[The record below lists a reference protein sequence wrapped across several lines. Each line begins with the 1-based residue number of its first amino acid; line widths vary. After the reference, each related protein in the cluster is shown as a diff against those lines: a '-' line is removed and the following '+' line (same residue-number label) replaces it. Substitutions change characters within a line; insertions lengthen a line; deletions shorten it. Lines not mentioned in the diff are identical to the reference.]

1 MATAFDEL
9 IDRLKRVEIELSKT
23 LVTVINDNN
32 KELEDAQRNQMS
44 VGKNALDKNI
54 GRLRNQRYASIKKA
68 RGGKA
73 PKNIADLK
81 NKGGFYRGIK
91 ASANQTTFTLTS
103 TDSKKDLLIQKYTNE
118 IFGYSSK
125 TFTLVKDEILV
136 PGMIT
141 DIRKQLNI

>member
-1 MATAFDEL
+1 MATAFDEI
-9 IDRLKRVEIELSKT
+9 IDRLKRVEVELSKT

-32 KELEDAQRNQMS
+32 KELEDAQRDQMA

-54 GRLRNQRYASIKKA
+54 GRLKNQRYASIKKA

-81 NKGGFYRGIK
+81 NKGDFYRGIK

-103 TDSKKDLLIQKYTNE
+103 TDNKKDLLIQKYTNE
-118 IFGYSSK
+118 IFGYSDK
-125 TFTLVKDEILV
+125 TFTLVKDLV
-136 PGMIT
+136 LIPGMIT

>member
-9 IDRLKRVEIELSKT
+9 IDRLKRVEVELSKT

-32 KELEDAQRNQMS
+32 KELEDAQRDQMA
-44 VGKNALDKNI
+44 VGENALDKNI

-81 NKGGFYRGIK
+81 NKGDFYRGIK

-103 TDSKKDLLIQKYTNE
+103 TDNKKDLLIKKYTNE
-118 IFGYSSK
+118 IFGYNSK

>member
-32 KELEDAQRNQMS
+32 KELEDAQRDQMS

-68 RGGKA
+68 KGGKA
-73 PKNIADLK
+73 PMNIADLK
-81 NKGGFYRGIK
+81 NKGSFYRGIK

>member
-9 IDRLKRVEIELSKT
+9 INKLKRVELELSKT
-23 LVTVINDNN
+23 LVNVINEND
-32 KELEDAQRNQMS
+32 KELEDAQRDQMS
-44 VGKNALDKNI
+44 KGKNALDKNI

-68 RGGKA
+68 QGGKA
-73 PKNIADLK
+73 PKGIADLK
-81 NKGGFYRGIK
+81 NNGDFYRGIK

-103 TDSKKDLLIQKYTNE
+103 TDSKKDLLIKKYTNE

-125 TFTLVKDEILV
+125 TFILVKDLVLV

-141 DIRKQLNI
+141 DIREQLKA

>member
-1 MATAFDEL
+1 MATAFDEI
-9 IDRLKRVEIELSKT
+9 IDRLKRVEVELSKT

-32 KELEDAQRNQMS
+32 KELEDAQRDQMA

-81 NKGGFYRGIK
+81 NKGDFYRGIK

-103 TDSKKDLLIQKYTNE
+103 TDNKKDLLIQKYTNE
-118 IFGYSSK
+118 IFGYSDK

>member
-32 KELEDAQRNQMS
+32 KELEDAQRDQMS

-68 RGGKA
+68 KGGKA
-73 PKNIADLK
+73 PLNIADLK
-81 NKGGFYRGIK
+81 NKGSFYRGIK

-125 TFTLVKDEILV
+125 TFTLVKDLVLV

>member
-32 KELEDAQRNQMS
+32 KELEDAQRDQMS

-68 RGGKA
+68 KGGKA
-73 PKNIADLK
+73 PLNIADLK
-81 NKGGFYRGIK
+81 NKGSFYRGIK

-103 TDSKKDLLIQKYTNE
+103 TDSKKDLLIQKYTNK

-125 TFTLVKDEILV
+125 TFTLVKDLVLV

>member
-1 MATAFDEL
+1 MGTVLRDYQERAIILLREHISHGLKKVIMALPTGAG
-9 IDRLKRVEIELSKT
+9 KS
-23 LVTVINDNN
+23 VIFG
-32 KELEDAQRNQMS
+32 QII
-44 VGKNALDKNI
+44 KNALDKNI

-68 RGGKA
+68 QGGKA
-73 PKNIADLK
+73 PMNIADLK
-81 NKGGFYRGIK
+81 NKGSFYRGIK

-103 TDSKKDLLIQKYTNE
+103 TDSKKDLLIKKYTNE

>member
-91 ASANQTTFTLTS
+91 ASANQTTFTLT
-103 TDSKKDLLIQKYTNE
+103 TKHCY
-118 IFGYSSK
+118 
-125 TFTLVKDEILV
+125 
-136 PGMIT
+136 
-141 DIRKQLNI
+141 